1 MWLYSR
7 IGTFI
12 TLLMLFALT
21 PPLPPA
27 GPARHV
33 PTTSSYENLSDFPL
47 NVGGKL
53 SGSLIVYVSEYTS
66 QLLI

>member
-1 MWLYSR
+1 VTWLYNR

-12 TLLMLFALT
+12 TLLMLLALT
-21 PPLPPA
+21 PPPLPV

-33 PTTSSYENLSDFPL
+33 PTTSSYENLSDLPL

-53 SGSLIVYVSEYTS
+53 SGSLMV
-66 QLLI
+66 